1 MDRWT
6 VAAVQT
12 DCRLNRPAD
21 NLAVVRRRLAD
32 AAGQGAKLVV
42 FPECALTGYG
52 LPDRAAALAVAEPI
66 PGPAT
71 AALADD
77 CDRLG
82 VWAVVGL
89 LERDGDRV
97 FNAAALVGPGGR
109 VTGYRKVHL
118 PCVGVDRFV
127 DPGDRPFAVH
137 DLGGLRVGLGIC
149 FDLSFPEAAR
159 VLTLLG
165 ADLIV
170 LPTNWAAPAV
180 KMATLVTRV
189 RALENRVYVLACNR
203 VGDEAGHCYLGHSSI
218 TDVTGDF
225 LAVADHDR
233 EAVVVA
239 EIDPAAARQKRVVTC
254 AGEYEIDRVNWR
266 RPAFYSWLSG
276 VVPSGPDQQANQV
289 AHPADLD

>member
-6 VAAVQT
+6 VAAVQM
-12 DCRLNRPAD
+12 DCRLGRPAD
-21 NLAVVRRRLAD
+21 NLAVVRQKLAEA
-32 AAGQGAKLVV
+32 AAGGARLVV
-42 FPECALTGYG
+42 FPELALTGYG
-52 LPDRAAALAVAEPI
+52 LPDRAAAVAVAEPV

-71 AALADD
+71 AALAAD

-89 LERDGDRV
+89 LERAGDRV
-97 FNAAALVGPGGR
+97 YNAAALVSPGGR
-109 VTGYRKVHL
+109 VECYRKVHL
-118 PCVGVDRFV
+118 PCVGADRFV

-149 FDLSFPEAAR
+149 FDLSFPEAVR
-159 VLTLLG
+159 VHTLLG

-170 LPTNWAAPAV
+170 LPTNWAEPARR
-180 KMATLVTRV
+180 MATLVTRV

-203 VGDEAGHCYLGHSSI
+203 VGDEAGHHYLGHSSV

-225 LAVADHDR
+225 LAAAEHDR
-233 EAVVVA
+233 EAVVTAV
-239 EIDPAAARQKRVVTC
+239 IDPAAARQKRVVTC

-266 RPAFYSWLSG
+266 RPEFYARLTESAQTA
-276 VVPSGPDQQANQV
+276 PSAGAN
-289 AHPADLD
+289 

>member
-6 VAAVQT
+6 VAAVQM
-12 DCRLNRPAD
+12 DCRLSRPAD
-21 NLAVVRRRLAD
+21 NLAAVR
-32 AAGQGAKLVV
+32 AKLAAAAATGARLVT

-52 LPDRAAALAVAEPI
+52 LPDRAAALAAAEPV

-71 AALADD
+71 DALAAD

-82 VWAVVGL
+82 VWAVVGM

-97 FNAAALVGPGGR
+97 FNAAALIGPGGR
-109 VTGYRKVHL
+109 VASYRKVHL
-118 PCVGVDRFV
+118 PCVGLDRFV

-149 FDLSFPEAAR
+149 FDLSFPEMTR
-159 VLTLLG
+159 VLTLQG
-165 ADLIV
+165 ADLII

-203 VGDEAGHCYLGHSSI
+203 VGDETGFHYLGHSSI
-218 TDVTGDF
+218 TDVSGDF
-225 LAVADHDR
+225 LAAADHDG
-233 EAVVVA
+233 EAIITA
-239 EIDPAAARQKRVVTC
+239 EIDPDAARQKRVVTC

-266 RPAFYSWLSG
+266 RPEFYGGLVSPRDVG
-276 VVPSGPDQQANQV
+276 
-289 AHPADLD
+289 